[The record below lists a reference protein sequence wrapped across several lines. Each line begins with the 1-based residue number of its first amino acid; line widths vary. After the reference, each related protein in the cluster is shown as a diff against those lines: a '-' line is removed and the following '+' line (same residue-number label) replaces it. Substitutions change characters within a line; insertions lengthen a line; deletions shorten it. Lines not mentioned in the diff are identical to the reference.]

1 MCISSKSWARM
12 LWQRGHSQFF
22 AGGFFM
28 KIHARL
34 ALVAVLACT
43 AGAAWAQG
51 AIRPG
56 KIRVAAAPSSAAAL
70 DTAPAPLAAPSVAA
84 AAAGDVYTGIIP
96 CDLGADVTI
105 AVDEQNAGFFHVKA
119 GNKNYHMRPVSS
131 RTGATRLEDT
141 DAGAMWLQ
149 LGNKSMLL
157 DQKAGRR
164 IADGCAAPA
173 QVEFA
178 AQMQQQPAVNLLNL
192 GN

>member
-1 MCISSKSWARM
+1 M
-12 LWQRGHSQFF
+12 LWQQGLLPILCWW
-22 AGGFFM
+22 FFM

-34 ALVAVLACT
+34 ALVALLAWT
-43 AGAAWAQG
+43 AGSAWAQG
-51 AIRPG
+51 VIRPG
-56 KIRVAAAPSSAAAL
+56 KIRVAAAPSSVAAL
-70 DTAPAPLAAPSVAA
+70 APSPAPLAAPPVAA
-84 AAAGDVYTGIIP
+84 AAAGDVYTGVIP

-105 AVDEQNAGFFHVKA
+105 AVDEQNTGFFHVKA

-141 DAGAMWLQ
+141 EAGAMWLQ